1 MVKKYRFRR
10 KDRGTKAIKWY
21 YCVTKKM
28 MTASETPTGD
38 MMDISNEFNRYMA
51 HLFEDSAMLTGTRD

>member
-1 MVKKYRFRR
+1 MVKKIPLPEERSRH
-10 KDRGTKAIKWY
+10 KSNQMVLL
-21 YCVTKKM
+21 CHKKM